1 MVQKRLHAAPFLVL
15 YLPPFPPVSK
25 QKSAFRG
32 AFLFLSTILS
42 TNSHGHW
49 IGFGWIESDE
59 HFEPRCRRQCT
70 EHRSHR
76 LYRQQSNVARLF
88 AEPAFFADSAE
99 KAICLINEAGKLHFR
114 IGPRILAL
122 CCQNGFVLSRD
133 QWLDRGLPAPLL
145 GFGVMPLVIA
155 RSLPFSRRSSML

>member
-1 MVQKRLHAAPFLVL
+1 MRESPRGHRVTRSAADSVRQDRQRTRLVWEALRVGHLTFTRWGHFWGHICFDYFEKPAFMRVSRHFVNVTL
-15 YLPPFPPVSK
+15 PPVSK
-25 QKSAFRG
+25 QTSAFRG

-49 IGFGWIESDE
+49 IGFGWIESDK

-99 KAICLINEAGKLHFR
+99 KR
-114 IGPRILAL
+114 
-122 CCQNGFVLSRD
+122 
-133 QWLDRGLPAPLL
+133 PA
-145 GFGVMPLVIA
+145 
-155 RSLPFSRRSSML
+155 